1 MKRLYKTA
9 PFINPLR
16 VGSVSQYSHHKL
28 QLRASRISPSMRGR
42 ASQTEA
48 SSLLRKKKKAESYG
62 RHRETQGRRG
72 WNIISE
78 RKNNARRQGGGE
90 GGGGPLRIAD
100 SQRGPLPC
108 PS

>member
-1 MKRLYKTA
+1 MKQLYKTA

-28 QLRASRISPSMRGR
+28 QLRASRISPSMRVR
-42 ASQTEA
+42 ASQTET

-62 RHRETQGRRG
+62 RYQETQGRRG
-72 WNIISE
+72 WKCIGNIISE
-78 RKNNARRQGGGE
+78 RRQ

-100 SQRGPLPC
+100 SLPQLK
-108 PS
+108 SSAQF